1 MAIAEIKWKLV
12 KDTYFFDTTTCY
24 LSENGN
30 HLFYSGNEKRI
41 ETLIDNLN
49 ELVRKGC
56 AVWLK
61 LGEYE
66 FALDKLSK
74 CPTTTWY
81 GIHQM
86 LYSLEPWGVMK
97 ESKKLARKSIK
108 ESVPFTKIIWYDDF
122 LSQEM
127 ANLIRDKFDVSVSYF
142 SDFDEGIYG
151 IRIKTSDYNSKILN
165 FIKKKVGDVSVLEES
180 KKSLDESE
188 NFVNYIA
195 VYDEDSNCRGYI
207 QNESP
212 KLTQDVEKALHF
224 KNENEANTFRAKL
237 IKRGSFNGDEL
248 YIEGM
253 YLNESKK
260 SSKKSISL
268 ETLRNEER
276 MILEM
281 IDSLKDNKK
290 FNPYEG
296 KYVICCDFFTDKI
309 EFYYLGD
316 DVVSHRDIVVG
327 YCDSLKDVNLII
339 NELSNK
345 FKFFESKESA
355 RKSIK
360 ESADDNWY
368 KLKVLNEI
376 LDAMAKDEYNIPKL
390 GIYGVT
396 KNIDLDEGAIRA
408 LIKYYK

>member
-1 MAIAEIKWKLV
+1 MAKSKIDIIYDMVNLAYDV
-12 KDTYFFDTTTCY
+12 KRQWSKDKD
-24 LSENGN
+24 S
-30 HLFYSGNEKRI
+30 I
-41 ETLIDNLN
+41 
-49 ELVRKGC
+49 
-56 AVWLK
+56 W
-61 LGEYE
+61 LGEY
-66 FALDKLSK
+66 
-74 CPTTTWY
+74 
-81 GIHQM
+81 
-86 LYSLEPWGVMK
+86 
-97 ESKKLARKSIK
+97 ARAVIK
-108 ESVPFTKIIWYDDF
+108 AKDEKVY
-122 LSQEM
+122 
-127 ANLIRDKFDVSVSYF
+127 DKFVDLANQLETEGW
-142 SDFDEGIYG
+142 DEFIDACKYL
-151 IRIKTSDYNSKILN
+151 IDEYNQI
-165 FIKKKVGDVSVLEES
+165 EES
-180 KKSLDESE
+180 KKSMKESE
-188 NFVNYIA
+188 NFVYYIA
-195 VYDEDSNCRGYI
+195 VYDENGDCRGYL
-207 QNESP
+207 QNESWRI
-212 KLTQDVEKALHF
+212 TQDIDKAMHF
-224 KNENEANTFRAKL
+224 KRDTDAREVILKATKRA
-237 IKRGSFNGDEL
+237 FDDDEL